1 MLFIPEIG
9 MLYFWREFKIQ
20 QTMPTSITV
29 NIQDYLRQPLKI
41 VRGCK
46 DYREEEELLK
56 NVDDILKLSGLERLF
71 IELSTNEFK
80 AKNKARAERGEK
92 VLDGADVLAKFQHK
106 SSEVLRCNALRG
118 IMPMSYREMSKRL
131 AMCELYRWFCR
142 LEDFDMVRPP
152 SKSTLQDYAD
162 WLPIEKMGSILN
174 ALTAAVKDKNKA
186 QVIGLEQ
193 EMDMSMAWV
202 DSTCLKANIH
212 FPTDWV
218 LLRDAVRTLAASI
231 LTIRRHGLKNRIN
244 DPQIFMAQM
253 NALAMR
259 MSAAGRK
266 TGGKKERKSILRQM
280 KRLTQVIERHALR
293 YRAMLVDRR
302 EETDLSAA
310 QAEVIVDRID
320 NVVGQLEDVRHQAHE
335 RIIGERQVANKKKIL
350 SLYEHDVHVIVRG
363 KAGANVEFG
372 NGLLI
377 AENKAGFIIDHELS
391 KKTAPTDGKWLKQR
405 LPILEEVT
413 EGNLKGI
420 AADRGFDSKSMQELL
435 EEKDLFNAICPKN
448 PRDLAEKVATDEKF
462 VKAMKRRSQTEARI
476 GILKN
481 VHLDEIP
488 RAKGFESRQLQVA
501 WAVLAH
507 NLRLVARMRQAAAAE
522 KAALRKAA

>member
-1 MLFIPEIG
+1 M
-9 MLYFWREFKIQ
+9 
-20 QTMPTSITV
+20 QTTPTVFTI

-71 IELSTNEFK
+71 IELSTNDFK
-80 AKNKARAERGEK
+80 AKNKARAEQGEK
-92 VLDGADVLAKFQHK
+92 VLEGADVLAKFQHK
-106 SSEVLRCNALRG
+106 SSEALRCNILRG
-118 IMPMSYREMSKRL
+118 IMPMSYRDMSKRL

-142 LEDFDMVRPP
+142 LEDFDIVQPP
-152 SKSTLQDYAD
+152 SKSTLQGYAG
-162 WLPIEKMGSILN
+162 WLPIEKMKSILET
-174 ALTAAVKDKNKA
+174 LTAAVTDKSKA

-193 EMDMSMAWV
+193 EMDMTMAWL

-212 FPTDWV
+212 FPVDWV
-218 LLRDAVRTLAASI
+218 LLRDAVRTLVASI
-231 LTIRRHGLKNRIN
+231 LTIRRHGLKNRIS
-244 DPQIFMAQM
+244 DPGTFMAQM

-259 MSAAGRK
+259 MSAASRK

-280 KRLTQVIERHALR
+280 KRLTQVMERHALR
-293 YRAMLVDRR
+293 YRAMLVDER
-302 EETDLSAA
+302 EKTDFSVA
-310 QAEVIVDRID
+310 QAQVILERID

-335 RIIGERQVANKKKIL
+335 RIIGERQVANKEKIL

-377 AENKAGFIIDHELS
+377 AENQAGFIIDHELS
-391 KKTAPTDGKWLKQR
+391 KNSAPTDGKWLKQR
-405 LPILEEVT
+405 LSILEEVT
-413 EGNLKGI
+413 AGKLKGI
-420 AADRGFDSKSMQELL
+420 AADRGFDSKSIRELL
-435 EEKDLFNAICPKN
+435 EEKDLFNGICPKN
-448 PRDLAEKVATDEKF
+448 PRNLAEKIAADEKF

-481 VHLDEIP
+481 VHLDGIP

-507 NLRLVARMRQAAAAE
+507 NLRVVARMRQAATAE
-522 KAALRKAA
+522 KAALSKAA

>member
-1 MLFIPEIG
+1 ML
-9 MLYFWREFKIQ
+9 
-20 QTMPTSITV
+20 TTPTISTI

-56 NVDDILKLSGLERLF
+56 NVDDVLKLSGLERLF

-80 AKNKARAERGEK
+80 AKNKARAEQGEK

-162 WLPIEKMGSILN
+162 WLPIEKMQSILK
-174 ALTAAVKDKNKA
+174 ALTAAVKDKSKA

-212 FPTDWV
+212 FPADWV
-218 LLRDAVRTLAASI
+218 LLRDAVRTLVASI

-244 DPQIFMAQM
+244 DPQTFMAQM

-280 KRLTQVIERHALR
+280 KRLTQVMERHALR
-293 YRAMLVDRR
+293 YRTMLVDRR

-310 QAEVIVDRID
+310 QAQVIVDRID
-320 NVVGQLEDVRHQAHE
+320 NVVGQLENVRYQAHE
-335 RIIGERQVANKKKIL
+335 RIIGGRQVANKKKIL

-377 AENKAGFIIDHELS
+377 AENQVGFIIDHELS
-391 KKTAPTDGKWLKQR
+391 KETAPTDGKWLKQR

-413 EGNLKGI
+413 AGKLKGI
-420 AADRGFDSKSMQELL
+420 AADRGFDSKPMQEEL
-435 EEKDLFNAICPKN
+435 EEKGLFNAICPKN

-488 RAKGFESRQLQVA
+488 RAKGFENRQLQVA

-507 NLRLVARMRQAAAAE
+507 NLRVVARMRQAAAAAE
-522 KAALRKAA
+522 KTSLRKAA